1 MVQKDGFKNAPR
13 LTIITALSLLELHWI
28 TFVFRIFLEAC
39 DLMLLHGGS
48 FVRTED
54 SDQEVTIRR
63 SWLLERRRLS
73 VFGPTRG
80 LSVARCMA
88 NLENC
93 IECQAAAG
101 ELRYRRGGIVSSTC
115 IRATVKVV
123 NVGSQCALLLFA
135 AGFGSLLLAYGKV
148 RLAADD

>member
-1 MVQKDGFKNAPR
+1 
-13 LTIITALSLLELHWI
+13 
-28 TFVFRIFLEAC
+28 
-39 DLMLLHGGS
+39 MLLHGGS
-48 FVRTED
+48 FVRTENP
-54 SDQEVTIRR
+54 DQEVTIRCL
-63 SWLLERRRLS
+63 WLLERGCLS

-80 LSVARCMA
+80 LNVARCMA

-101 ELRYRRGGIVSSTC
+101 EMRYGCGGIDCSTC

-123 NVGSQCALLLFA
+123 SVRRQCVLLLFA
-135 AGFGSLLLAYGKV
+135 AGFGSFLLADGKV